1 MLCMCVCVRGLCTTI
16 LYCYSYYTVGQFRFH
31 YKVSILPVYQKKKV
45 IYNGSVRLGVQYALN
60 SDLSVNKSFGVERKD
75 GRMQSVELINSINF
89 GFVLV
94 ICLVYIS
101 SPLSFFLY
109 WVKFVCRRYVY
120 CNISEIVCDAEKY
133 SITKLV
139 TSHCRSK
146 NSEYFVEFISTN
158 RVQTSTRWSFRLPVL
173 AATLK
178 IIIDRS
184 FVTSSLRA
192 RTITKKSISA
202 ASVAGRMDSNTATK
216 EAKCIRN

>member
-1 MLCMCVCVRGLCTTI
+1 MCACVACVRQFYIVI
-16 LYCYSYYTVGQFRFH
+16 LIIPSDNSDSITKFLYYQCIKR
-31 YKVSILPVYQKKKV
+31 KKV

-101 SPLSFFLY
+101 SSLSFFLY

-146 NSEYFVEFISTN
+146 N

-173 AATLK
+173 AVTLK
-178 IIIDRS
+178 IIIDHS
-184 FVTSSLRA
+184 FVTSSLHA